1 MVSGHRVI
9 VANSSGRTCGR
20 QRHADAGGVRRLVIH
35 PACGVPLALPISPS
49 PLQQGSR
56 RRLSGPLRC
65 GRVRPTPGPAGPV
78 PGGRR
83 SSPGQRRRAGPGRP
97 DRRQAAPRLGV
108 EAGPRPEGDA
118 DRLRQEEGPAY
129 EDRRMD
135 PPAGRGGLPVRP
147 RPAAIYDPLTEP
159 CPPTPRADAYAR
171 SAWAWCKARHLNRWT
186 AGQRR
191 KFEAI

>member
-56 RRLSGPLRC
+56 RRLSGPLRP
-65 GRVRPTPGPAGPV
+65 GTADPRPGGAGTRGTTIEPRPATTSRTRTPRPTAGSSSA
-78 PGGRR
+78 GR
-83 SSPGQRRRAGPGRP
+83 Q
-97 DRRQAAPRLGV
+97 
-108 EAGPRPEGDA
+108 AGPRPEGDA

-159 CPPTPRADAYAR
+159 CPPTPRADAYAG